1 MTAEAL
7 PTSAASGGGATL
19 GVLQRIGRSLMMP
32 IAVLPVAGLLLRFG
46 QPDVADWLGASED
59 NLVSAVLAEA
69 GNAIFSN
76 LPLLFA
82 VGVAIG
88 FARRSDGSTALAAVV
103 GFLVF
108 DAVYGVLAGRESVLV
123 NGEPVSMGVLSGI
136 LIGIVTALLYQRFY
150 RVRLPSYLAFFG
162 GRRFVPII
170 TGLTATLLGVIFGLI
185 WPIVGRPFNSMGE
198 WIVDNQT
205 VGAGVYGVVNRLLL
219 PFGLHHIP
227 NSLVWFQFGTFE
239 GVTGDL
245 NRFFA
250 GDPSA
255 GGFMTGFFP
264 IMMFGLPAACLAMV
278 MAAHAHRR
286 KAVAGLL
293 GSAALT
299 SFLTGITEPIEFAF
313 VFVAPALYGV
323 HAVLTGLSHMLVNA
337 LDIRNGFTFSAG
349 FTDWALNFLGTN
361 HEKPFLLIGVG
372 VVYGVVYYFVF
383 YFMIT
388 KFDLKTPGREPEG
401 VEGVLPAMVEAD
413 AGPTRRTATT
423 AGPEPAGEPE
433 RRGGSE
439 PPDPAEPPR
448 PA

>member
-7 PTSAASGGGATL
+7 PTSAAGGGSATL

-46 QPDVADWLGASED
+46 QPDVADWLGAAED
-59 NLVSAVLAEA
+59 NLVSAVLAQA
-69 GNAIFSN
+69 GDAIFSN

-108 DAVYGVLAGRESVLV
+108 DTVYNVLAGRESVLV
-123 NGEPVSMGVLSGI
+123 GDNPVSMGVLSGI
-136 LIGIVTALLYQRFY
+136 LMGLVTALLYQRFY

-170 TGLTATLLGVIFGLI
+170 TGLAATVLGVIFGLI
-185 WPIVGRPFNSMGE
+185 WPVVGRPFNAMGD

-205 VGAGVYGVVNRLLL
+205 IGAGVYGVVNRLLL
-219 PFGLHHIP
+219 PLGLHHIP

-239 GVTGDL
+239 DRTGDL

-250 GDPSA
+250 GDPTA

-278 MAAHAHRR
+278 VAAQAHRR

-293 GSAALT
+293 VSAALT

-313 VFVAPALYGV
+313 VFVAPVLYGV
-323 HAVLTGLSHMLVNA
+323 HAVLTGTSMMLVNA

-349 FTDWALNFLGTN
+349 FTDWALNFLGSN
-361 HEKPFLLIGVG
+361 HEKPFLLLGIGA
-372 VVYGVVYYFVF
+372 VYGVIYYFVF

-388 KFDLKTPGREPEG
+388 RFDLKTPGREPDGE
-401 VEGVLPAMVEAD
+401 EGVLPVV
-413 AGPTRRTATT
+413 AGDR
-423 AGPEPAGEPE
+423 EPAG
-433 RRGGSE
+433 
-439 PPDPAEPPR
+439 
-448 PA
+448 

>member
-7 PTSAASGGGATL
+7 PTSAAGGGGATL

-59 NLVSAVLAEA
+59 NLVSAVLAQA
-69 GNAIFSN
+69 GDAIFSN

-88 FARRSDGSTALAAVV
+88 FARRSDGSTGLAAVV
-103 GFLVF
+103 GFLIF
-108 DAVYGVLAGRESVLV
+108 DTVYGVLAGRESVLL
-123 NGEPVSMGVLSGI
+123 NDEPVSMGVLSGI
-136 LIGIVTALLYQRFY
+136 LMGLVTALLYQRFY

-170 TGLTATLLGVIFGLI
+170 TGLAATVLGVIFGLL
-185 WPIVGRPFNSMGE
+185 WPIVGRPFNAMGE

-205 VGAGVYGVVNRLLL
+205 IGAGVYGVVNRLLI

-227 NSLVWFQFGTFE
+227 NSLVWFQFGAFE
-239 GVTGDL
+239 DATGDL

-250 GDPSA
+250 GDPDA

-278 MAAHAHRR
+278 MAAHVSRR

-313 VFVAPALYGV
+313 VFVAPALYAV
-323 HAVLTGLSHMLVNA
+323 HAVLTGTSMMLVNA
-337 LDIRNGFTFSAG
+337 MDIRSGFTFSAG
-349 FTDWALNFLGTN
+349 FTDWALNFLGAN
-361 HEKPFLLIGVG
+361 HENPFLLLGVG
-372 VVYGVVYYFVF
+372 LVYGVIYYFVF
-383 YFMIT
+383 YFIIT
-388 KFDLKTPGREPEG
+388 RFDLKTPGREPEG
-401 VEGVLPAMVEAD
+401 VEGVLPAMVDSD
-413 AGPTRRTATT
+413 APLPRRA
-423 AGPEPAGEPE
+423 A
-433 RRGGSE
+433 
-439 PPDPAEPPR
+439 PDPAPADDPERAPEPGGPGDR
-448 PA
+448 ER

>member
-1 MTAEAL
+1 MTAAAI
-7 PTSAASGGGATL
+7 PTTAPGGGAAL

-46 QPDVADWLGASED
+46 QPDVAEWLGASGD
-59 NLVSAVLAEA
+59 NLVSAVLAQA
-69 GNAIFSN
+69 GDVIFSN

-108 DAVYGVLAGRESVLV
+108 DTVYGVLAGRESVLV
-123 NGEPVSMGVLSGI
+123 NDDPVSMGVLSGI
-136 LIGIVTALLYQRFY
+136 LMGIVTALLYQRFH
-150 RVRLPSYLAFFG
+150 RIKLPSYLAFFG

-170 TGLTATLLGVIFGLI
+170 TGLAATVLGVIAGLI
-185 WPIVGRPFNSMGE
+185 WPIVGRPFNQMGE

-205 VGAGVYGVVNRLLL
+205 VGAGVYGLVNRLLL

-227 NSLVWFQFGTFE
+227 NSLVWFQFGEFE
-239 GVTGDL
+239 GRTGDL

-250 GDPSA
+250 GDPTA

-264 IMMFGLPAACLAMV
+264 IMMFGLPAACLAMI
-278 MAAHAHRR
+278 MAAQRARR

-293 GSAALT
+293 FSAALT

-313 VFVAPALYGV
+313 VFVAPLLYGV
-323 HAVLTGLSHMLVNA
+323 HAVLTGTSLVLVNA

-349 FTDWALNFLGTN
+349 FTDWGLNFLGTN
-361 HEKPFLLIGVG
+361 HEKPFLLLAVG
-372 VVYGVVYYFVF
+372 LVYGVIYYFVF

-388 KFDLKTPGREPEG
+388 KLNLKTPGREPDGEEG
-401 VEGVLPAMVEAD
+401 VIP
-413 AGPTRRTATT
+413 
-423 AGPEPAGEPE
+423 
-433 RRGGSE
+433 GSE
-439 PPDPAEPPR
+439 PAAVETGSGAPEVASDPTQDR
-448 PA
+448 GSPAPA